1 MKLTAETALPEL
13 SSAGAPSRPLNVNC
27 TATETF
33 PSMHSPQSEQSVC
46 AAQNGGTSHSPSMDQ
61 KQLLSAA
68 ELSAAALAI
77 SLAAVGSS
85 GVMQTSRVAFCT
97 TRGATCSP
105 SMHLCVSTY
114 PASWTASTASQP
126 SSAVEM
132 RKPRTRGDDVE
143 STYPSTTALHPS
155 RAAPAQPHGLTL
167 PLELK
172 GAGRRSPLSPMSST
186 VITAAGSVASSTR
199 HLHGRT
205 GRAKLTW
212 SQSGRSVPRA
222 GIQAN
227 GSSRSRMH
235 PVASG
240 GPTARLAEPL
250 ASLYSERAVAAAAHC
265 SR

>member
-1 MKLTAETALPEL
+1 MKLTAETASLEL
-13 SSAGAPSRPLNVNC
+13 SSTGAPSRPLNVNC

-33 PSMHSPQSEQSVC
+33 PSMHSPQSEQSAC
-46 AAQNGGTSHSPSMDQ
+46 AAQNGGTSHSPSIDQ
-61 KQLLSAA
+61 MQLLSAA
-68 ELSAAALAI
+68 ALC
-77 SLAAVGSS
+77 LAACGSS

-132 RKPRTRGDDVE
+132 RMPRTRGNDVE

-155 RAAPAQPHGLTL
+155 CAEPAQLHCLTL

-172 GAGRRSPLSPMSST
+172 GTSRRSPFSPTSST

-222 GIQAN
+222 GIQAK

-240 GPTARLAEPL
+240 GPTARLAEP
-250 ASLYSERAVAAAAHC
+250 
-265 SR
+265 